1 MANFDTSSKDAEV
14 FELETST
21 TKPIDISTIIP
32 DQSPEAKQLERR
44 LIWKL
49 DLFILPMVSIVYFFS
64 SLGRSDLANAKIA
77 GLDEDLNLTAKD
89 YSNAANMFLI
99 GYIVFQLPGTLLVKK
114 IGPPLQ
120 FGGAMFMWGLFTT
133 VSMAMKARSQ
143 LMALRFLIGAA
154 EAFVQGAV
162 FYLSFFYEYRE
173 IATRG
178 AIFFSTSTLAS
189 SFSGLISYG
198 VVQDLNGAHGW
209 LAWRWIFLIEGV
221 MPMAMSIFVIIL
233 LPARPEKLGRLFKQ
247 DEKELAIQRS
257 RRAHNELEAKLNWKR
272 IHTPLLSLHFW
283 GFVIMY
289 CASHFCIGSLSNFLP
304 AIIKGFGYATAE
316 AQLFS
321 VIVYACAFVGV
332 ILWARVAD
340 ITNRRGLSSALPN
353 IFAVIGYALLIA
365 VKGTKVRFAATCILA
380 FGTFSNV
387 AIQLTWI
394 TMNFIGYTRRGSV
407 LAFANIFAQMFGIAG
422 NSAYI
427 NPPYYKPGNIGGL
440 ACSVVCVIGPLVMSW
455 YLERQNERKHREQ
468 FTEAAASARVRG
480 LDDIGDAHPDFFYTP

>member
-1 MANFDTSSKDAEV
+1 MTSIDNSDKGAEV
-14 FELETST
+14 LELETVT
-21 TKPIDISTIIP
+21 TKPIGIIP
-32 DQSPEAKQLERR
+32 PAESLEAKRLEKR
-44 LIWKL
+44 LVWKL
-49 DLFILPMVSIVYFFS
+49 DIFILPLVSIVYFFS

-77 GLDEDLNLTAKD
+77 GLDEDLKLTAKD
-89 YSNAANMFLI
+89 YSDAANMFLI

-120 FGGAMFMWGLFTT
+120 FGGAMLMWGAFTT
-133 VSMAMKARSQ
+133 VSIAMKNRAQ

-162 FYLSFFYEYRE
+162 FYLSFFYKYGE

-209 LAWRWIFLIEGV
+209 LAWRWIFLIEGLL
-221 MPMAMSIFVIIL
+221 PMAMSIFVIIL
-233 LPARPEKLGRLFKQ
+233 LPSRPEKLGRLFKQ

-257 RRAHNELEAKLNWKR
+257 RTAHNEIEAKLNWKR
-272 IHTPLLSLHFW
+272 IHTPLLSLPFW
-283 GFVIMY
+283 GFAIMY

-304 AIIKGFGYATAE
+304 AIIKGFGYANAE

-340 ITNRRGLSSALPN
+340 TTNRRGLALAATN
-353 IFAVIGYALLIA
+353 SFAVIGYALLITLT
-365 VKGTKVRFAATCILA
+365 GTKARFAATCILA
-380 FGTFSNV
+380 FGTFANV
-387 AIQLTWI
+387 AIQLTWMA
-394 TMNFIGYTRRGSV
+394 MNFVGYTRRGSV
-407 LAFANIFAQMFGIAG
+407 LAFSNIFAQMFGIAG

-427 NPPYYKPGNIGGL
+427 NPPYYKPGNSGGL
-440 ACSVVCVIGPLVMSW
+440 ACSVVCVVLPLVMSW
-455 YLERQNERKHREQ
+455 YLKRQNERKRREQ
-468 FTEAAASARVRG
+468 FSGAANLARSQG
-480 LDDIGDAHPDFFYTP
+480 FDDIGDAHPDFFYTP